1 MDNGIACPLYTQS
14 HLAEGVQRVISNKC
28 GLPLKGLTG
37 VDEKLYTIEGK
48 QYFEG
53 VTHYFHDTLFTTLA
67 KKLLPTKLLNLAVK
81 YQLIEQAKVTQFN
94 CTKHHKTK
102 KKIMKVLDEAYM
114 QTCVLFFVTAL
125 NNDPD
130 INLPFNIVPYKLKDN
145 VLTQPLVGDNK
156 NQKPE
161 IAVLLRGEGRVSPLY
176 KDGWGSGVETV
187 VRSADGS
194 QYRVGPAKFFHKVI
208 FDMVNSTRLLQLA
221 VELNLLSYKNATKFL
236 SSESAASKRNAVE
249 TLSLD
254 SIITLISH
262 LEACSSHHFAVYDL
276 NDNQQPELKY
286 KRAGNQNPDTLILF
300 KQNGML
306 CQLHVKETADIPGFL
321 KEFVAEQLSTYIDSA
336 FTALLMTE
344 KREYVIRC
352 GDIHPVDYLNS
363 GVIETNKRWG
373 GGLQQMLEM
382 KHQLQIS
389 PISVIT
395 NFLSHVKFFQ
405 RYKALYGLSGTIGL
419 DCELAFLK
427 DTYKLVSC
435 RIPPKSHRK
444 FYEEREEIVHGNEE
458 AWLEKIHEA
467 VTQAIQPKPYA
478 PGRAVLVLCEDI
490 QTTVEI
496 EGFLKEKGHEQLF
509 TLCGLTGKE
518 LEVPEAEDHR
528 SPGDIIIA
536 TNLAGRG
543 TDIKLKPEVEE
554 SGGLL
559 CLLTFL
565 RGGGTCHN
573 LGGPK

>member
-1 MDNGIACPLYTQS
+1 
-14 HLAEGVQRVISNKC
+14 
-28 GLPLKGLTG
+28 
-37 VDEKLYTIEGK
+37 
-48 QYFEG
+48 
-53 VTHYFHDTLFTTLA
+53 
-67 KKLLPTKLLNLAVK
+67 
-81 YQLIEQAKVTQFN
+81 
-94 CTKHHKTK
+94 
-102 KKIMKVLDEAYM
+102 
-114 QTCVLFFVTAL
+114 
-125 NNDPD
+125 
-130 INLPFNIVPYKLKDN
+130 
-145 VLTQPLVGDNK
+145 
-156 NQKPE
+156 
-161 IAVLLRGEGRVSPLY
+161 
-176 KDGWGSGVETV
+176 
-187 VRSADGS
+187 
-194 QYRVGPAKFFHKVI
+194 
-208 FDMVNSTRLLQLA
+208 
-221 VELNLLSYKNATKFL
+221 
-236 SSESAASKRNAVE
+236 
-249 TLSLD
+249 
-254 SIITLISH
+254 
-262 LEACSSHHFAVYDL
+262 
-276 NDNQQPELKY
+276 
-286 KRAGNQNPDTLILF
+286 
-300 KQNGML
+300 ML
-306 CQLHVKETADIPGFL
+306 CQLHVKETVDIPGFL

-382 KHQLQIS
+382 KHQFQIS

-435 RIPPKSHRK
+435 RIPTKSHRK
-444 FYEEREEIVHGNEE
+444 FYKEKEEIVHGNEE

-467 VTQAIQPKPYA
+467 VTQAVEPKPYA

-496 EGFLKEKGHEQLF
+496 EGFLKEKGHKQLCTF
-509 TLCGLTGKE
+509 NGEKLE
-518 LEVPEAEDHR
+518 LPFDNPT
-528 SPGDIIIA
+528 SPGEIIIA

-565 RGGGTCHN
+565 PRNRRVELQAFGRTARCGSPGSAQLILHASSLPPQYRDIIDSEHKLHRSFQPLSRDIGEDTLPVVTLVSHAPPGEKYAVLVGKKSGRN
-573 LGGPK
+573 